1 MVKTQGKLF
10 IVSGPSGVGKTT
22 VVQHFLQKYSQ
33 NYQVDRVVTYTTKVA
48 RHNEVDGIDYH
59 FIDQAEFERKISDG
73 FFLEWSGQ
81 YGACYGTPVH
91 IIEKLSSGQ
100 SYIIVIDRFGAEQI
114 LHHYKEA
121 ILIWIQVDHI
131 KLLEQR
137 LNLRKTDSFEQ
148 IQTRLILAQKEME
161 QELHNPLYHYHI
173 TNNELKV
180 ATDKLSELILP
191 RVQLIKKDME

>member
-22 VVQHFLQKYSQ
+22 VVQQFLQKHSQ
-33 NYQVDRVVTYTTKVA
+33 DYQVARVVTYTTKVA

-59 FIDQAEFERKISDG
+59 FIHQADFERKIAGG

-81 YGACYGTPVH
+81 YGACYGTPAH
-91 IIEKLSSGQ
+91 IIEELSSGQ

-148 IQTRLILAQKEME
+148 IQTRLILARKEME

-173 TNNELKV
+173 TNNELKM
-180 ATDKLSELILP
+180 AIDKLSELVLP
-191 RVQLIKKDME
+191 RVKSIKKDME